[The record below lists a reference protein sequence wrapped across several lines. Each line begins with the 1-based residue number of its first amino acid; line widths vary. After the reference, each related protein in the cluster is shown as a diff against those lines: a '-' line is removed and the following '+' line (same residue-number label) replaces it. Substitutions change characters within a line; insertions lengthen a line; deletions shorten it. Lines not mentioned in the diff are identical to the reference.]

1 VDVAGNL
8 DWSETGGI
16 VQATGSTFR
25 NCNRAIQF
33 MTYQNISAVTGL
45 ETDNRSF
52 ATKCTFITDGPL
64 NDGSDPYTFVS
75 LLGVR
80 GVKFIANTFRSDLT
94 ASKRGSGIVS
104 IDASYKVLG
113 NCTGAIG
120 IGQPCPPANLV
131 KNRFINLE
139 AGIVTY
145 QGAAVSDIDVKDAD
159 FIGCGYGMKLQGAHF
174 TQVTNSTFDIP
185 RGTSQY
191 PYQYTNFGI
200 YTEVADG
207 FYAEENTFSA
217 SGSHGSADGR
227 HVGIASYSSLF
238 APSDIYRN
246 TFNGLETQVQDG
258 NKTRNL
264 TLNQMLQVD
273 CNTFNTSAETI
284 SSVHH
289 AKGGLDNQG
298 QCITGNDI
306 APQANIFN
314 GSCDGVFSND
324 WQIFKNATAFG
335 FAYNSYV
342 GTPVNINY
350 LGCVEN
356 DITNNSTPCTGNG
369 TMIPGLACP
378 STLNTGFSDYLS
390 LYTNFKLRITD
401 NTNLIDGGDTQGV
414 LAFLASTSNPGQI
427 KNYLLARSPYLSDKV
442 LFAAIAKNLPH
453 GIIKQILLA
462 NSTLSET
469 VWNTVVNMGYPNG
482 IFNELLAS
490 QTGNSPRIEL
500 EKENRFL
507 TLQKLSALNG
517 LVRIKLDSNEID
529 SAIWYLDKD
538 GSIEASCKLIPV
550 AIRRDTS
557 ITRNHLNRIHA
568 EGFDPDVMATD
579 SSRANE
585 LQATCAYG
593 NLILKI
599 LSRPGA
605 FYSILPSERLVI
617 EEFASNNEA
626 ISINALAILRW
637 LDEQVVFDDALP
649 YEFSRSQIA
658 STQIATTDAPS
669 ATDMVVY
676 PNPNNGHFTIQGV
689 TTIPYQNG
697 VVLITDVTG
706 RIIRKIQVSSPG
718 FSIEAD
724 LNSCERGVYLCVL
737 KLDNIITNTCR
748 IIIQ

>member
-1 VDVAGNL
+1 MSAGKYTLSGVFKNN
-8 DWSETGGI
+8 I
-16 VQATGSTFR
+16 GSAR
-25 NCNRAIQF
+25 F
-33 MTYQNISAVTGL
+33 MQYTNTTPKGQV
-45 ETDNRSF
+45 TDNRSF

-113 NCTGAIG
+113 QCASPVIF
-120 IGQPCPPANLV
+120 GQTCPPADVIRNQFL
-131 KNRFINLE
+131 NLE

-145 QGAAVSDIDVKDAD
+145 QGAAVSDIDVKDAY
-159 FIGCGYGMKLQGAHF
+159 FSGCGYGMKLQGAHF

-191 PYQYTNFGI
+191 PYQFTNFGI

-207 FYAEENTFSA
+207 FYAEENTFTA
-217 SGSHGSADGR
+217 NGSQGSADGR
-227 HVGIASYSSLF
+227 HVGVASYSSLF

-264 TLNQMLQVD
+264 ALNQMLQVD

-284 SSVHH
+284 ASVHH

-335 FAYNSYV
+335 FAYNSYDQIST
-342 GTPVNINY
+342 GLDLSFCT
-350 LGCVEN
+350 EN
-356 DITNNSTPCTGNG
+356 VIASISQYC
-369 TMIPGLACP
+369 PGADDPTDACP

-617 EEFASNNEA
+617 EEFAANNEA

-658 STQIATTDAPS
+658 STQIAATDAPS

-689 TTIPYQNG
+689 TTVPYQNG